1 MSQGKALDWSQIG
14 AKRNRG
20 KRRRGGKWKI
30 CPRRGIGPKREAELH
45 LSVNPG
51 KYRRRPLVR

>member
-1 MSQGKALDWSQIG
+1 MSQGRAPDWSQIC

-30 CPRRGIGPKREAELH
+30 CPRRGIGPKREL
-45 LSVNPG
+45 NCI
-51 KYRRRPLVR
+51 YR